1 MHMTECTESTQPPRT
16 TPAQPPHC
24 AAQPPAQPPAQ
35 PSSGWVGGRA
45 GGRATYSTFGL
56 LALRLS
62 KAITKR

>member
-16 TPAQPPHC
+16 TPPLRRTTPRTTVE
-24 AAQPPAQPPAQ
+24 
-35 PSSGWVGGRA
+35 WVGGRA